1 MGETH
6 QERPGT
12 PGGRPAR
19 PTPTPSAPGSAVL
32 TPPTGLPAVGTP
44 TPSVPQQRTAPE
56 PTAEPVREMPPARP
70 SVEVRTCTCGHP
82 EEMHEHYRSGDD
94 CGACGPRTCASF
106 TDRAEDAGPMRRMI
120 RRLRG

>member
-6 QERPGT
+6 QEGPGST
-12 PGGRPAR
+12 GRRPAR
-19 PTPTPSAPGSAVL
+19 PAPTPSAPGSAVL

-44 TPSVPQQRTAPE
+44 SVPQQRTAPE
-56 PTAEPVREMPPARP
+56 STTPEPVREAPPAP
-70 SVEVRTCTCGHP
+70 PAVAVRMCTCGHP

-106 TDRAEDAGPMRRMI
+106 TDRADDVGPLRRAV

>member
-6 QERPGT
+6 REGPGT
-12 PGGRPAR
+12 SGRRPAR
-19 PTPTPSAPGSAVL
+19 PAPTPSLPGSAVL

-44 TPSVPQQRTAPE
+44 SVPEQRTSPE
-56 PTAEPVREMPPARP
+56 PTTPEPVRETPPAP
-70 SVEVRTCTCGHP
+70 PHVAVRMCTCGHP

-106 TDRAEDAGPMRRMI
+106 TDRERDAGPLRRAL

>member
-6 QERPGT
+6 QDGRGT
-12 PGGRPAR
+12 PRARPAR
-19 PTPTPSAPGSAVL
+19 PTATPSAPGSAVL
-32 TPPTGLPAVGTP
+32 TPPTGLPAVGEPSVPGQRTSPEPTTP
-44 TPSVPQQRTAPE
+44 RPEPPPATPSVAKR
-56 PTAEPVREMPPARP
+56 M
-70 SVEVRTCTCGHP
+70 CTCGHP

-106 TDRAEDAGPMRRMI
+106 TDREDDAGLLRRAV

>member
-6 QERPGT
+6 QEASGT
-12 PGGRPAR
+12 PGRRPAR

-32 TPPTGLPAVGTP
+32 TPPTGLPAVGTQP
-44 TPSVPQQRTAPE
+44 AVPAQRSSPDPVTSE
-56 PTAEPVREMPPARP
+56 PARQAPPAP
-70 SVEVRTCTCGHP
+70 PAPAVRTCTCGHP

-94 CGACGPRTCASF
+94 CGACGPRTCGSF
-106 TDRAEDAGPMRRMI
+106 TDREDEGGALRRAF

>member
-6 QERPGT
+6 QDGPGAARR
-12 PGGRPAR
+12 RPAR
-19 PTPTPSAPGSAVL
+19 HAPTPSAPGSAVL

-44 TPSVPQQRTAPE
+44 SVPGQRTSPE
-56 PTAEPVREMPPARP
+56 QVPSGPVRETPPAP
-70 SVEVRTCTCGHP
+70 PGAAVRICTCGHP
-82 EEMHEHYRSGDD
+82 EEMHDHYRSGDD

-106 TDRAEDAGPMRRMI
+106 TDRAGDTGLLRRAV